1 MILVAVVLINTA
13 VFDDPCCNSVDQYC
27 SSDVEENSPV
37 RLGSTGNQYW
47 SWQHWYNTG
56 PGSTGTSVQAGCLCV
71 CIRVG

>member
-13 VFDDPCCNSVDQYC
+13 EFDDPCCSSVDQYC

-37 RLGSTGNQYW
+37 RLGSTVLET
-47 SWQHWYNTG
+47 HTG
-56 PGSTGTSVQAGCLCV
+56 PSSTGTSVQAGCLCV